1 MMRSVHNRRAAT
13 LPTDGIPA
21 DSHPKVVK
29 RRLTAWDE
37 LVNEP
42 NLPTSRTASS
52 PKLHLKDEEV
62 HGFRDLAHSIVS
74 STLMQ
79 ECEYRHLGSREP
91 DEKQWKLLKRR
102 EDLSVYKYLPLDKS
116 SSAFSVKCTG
126 TLEGSLEDMLY
137 GTHSKNRDEMRATA
151 AYLHSSHMDCAV
163 LNVLESGSDADPYN
177 QLALKWSV
185 AETFGDARLVNHR
198 DWFNIESTGMGVDE
212 CGHRYGYFLAR
223 FAKHSGCPPMPDHS
237 DVVRGKMAMC
247 CIYRQEPES
256 KVVSVYARGAI
267 DLGGGMPAFVTSSAS
282 CAMMFSMAVAMESAA
297 GKRLTKLA
305 LLRMEERAKK
315 RDERKNT
322 VSERSE
328 VDLSRSQTI
337 TTSSV
342 MDLLSASMV
351 SSSQYFA
358 SDSKIKP
365 PGVAKEP
372 CHVCEKKPAMPHL
385 VRSGHRKCGICHE
398 RTCSKCNIKRR
409 LVGHSGPVSLLCCKL
424 CIIQSRRL
432 RIDPRDPCPI
442 LP

>member
-1 MMRSVHNRRAAT
+1 
-13 LPTDGIPA
+13 
-21 DSHPKVVK
+21 
-29 RRLTAWDE
+29 
-37 LVNEP
+37 
-42 NLPTSRTASS
+42 
-52 PKLHLKDEEV
+52 
-62 HGFRDLAHSIVS
+62 
-74 STLMQ
+74 
-79 ECEYRHLGSREP
+79 
-91 DEKQWKLLKRR
+91 
-102 EDLSVYKYLPLDKS
+102 
-116 SSAFSVKCTG
+116 
-126 TLEGSLEDMLY
+126 
-137 GTHSKNRDEMRATA
+137 
-151 AYLHSSHMDCAV
+151 
-163 LNVLESGSDADPYN
+163 
-177 QLALKWSV
+177 
-185 AETFGDARLVNHR
+185 
-198 DWFNIESTGMGVDE
+198 
-212 CGHRYGYFLAR
+212 
-223 FAKHSGCPPMPDHS
+223 
-237 DVVRGKMAMC
+237 
-247 CIYRQEPES
+247 
-256 KVVSVYARGAI
+256 
-267 DLGGGMPAFVTSSAS
+267 MPAFVTSSAS

-398 RTCSKCNIKRR
+398 RTCSKCNTKRR